1 MNAKYVVCIK
11 NGDYLAS
18 LEVRKIYRA
27 LPDDFAAKHDMVRVI
42 DESEE
47 DYLFPSSY
55 FAAIELT
62 EETERALFADQEAQQ
77 DALVTERP

>member
-11 NGDYLAS
+11 NGDHLAS

-27 LPDDFAAKHDMVRVI
+27 LPDDFAAKHCMIRVI

-55 FAAIELT
+55 FVAIELT
-62 EETERALFADQEAQQ
+62 EETERALFGALEVQQ
-77 DALVTERP
+77 DALLTEHP

>member
-1 MNAKYVVCIK
+1 MCPKYVVCIK

-27 LPDDFAAKHDMVRVI
+27 LPDDFAAKHEMIRVI

-55 FAAIELT
+55 FMPIELSG
-62 EETERALFADQEAQQ
+62 EVEKALFADQETQL
-77 DALVTERP
+77 DAMVTRQP